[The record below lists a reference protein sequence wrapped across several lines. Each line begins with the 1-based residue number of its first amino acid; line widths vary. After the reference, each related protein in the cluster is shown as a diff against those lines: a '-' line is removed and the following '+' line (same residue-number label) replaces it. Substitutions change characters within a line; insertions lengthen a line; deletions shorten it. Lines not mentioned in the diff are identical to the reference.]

1 MAAGSAVKRAK
12 DETKVEPEASTS
24 IFEHITVETK
34 AGTYEFEELD
44 GEAYDRCVDLA
55 TKVKTINGEEREV
68 TDMVM
73 LLRWLATK
81 SSRTEGFGIEQINKL
96 PFSARQKVLT
106 SINRLYFPDELED
119 LARQLRF
126 AGWTV
131 TPPKVDDS
139 GNA

>member
-1 MAAGSAVKRAK
+1 MAAGSAAAK
-12 DETKVEPEASTS
+12 KLDDEPAEEPKS
-24 IFEHITVETK
+24 IFDTIKVETK
-34 AGTYEFEELD
+34 AGTFEFREID
-44 GEAYDRCVDLA
+44 GETYDKCVEMS
-55 TKVKTINGEEREV
+55 TKQKTINGEDRDV

-73 LLRWLATK
+73 LLRWLAGK
-81 SSRTEGFGIEQINKL
+81 SSTDKNFGIEEINKL

-106 SINRLYFPDELED
+106 EVNRLYFPDELED

-131 TPPKVDDS
+131 TPPKKDDS